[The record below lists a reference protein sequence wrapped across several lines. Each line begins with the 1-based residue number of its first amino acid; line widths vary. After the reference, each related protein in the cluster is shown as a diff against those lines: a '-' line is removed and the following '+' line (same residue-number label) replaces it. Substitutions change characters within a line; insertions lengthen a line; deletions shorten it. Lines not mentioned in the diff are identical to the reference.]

1 MAAPSELQAR
11 TRWDPAQAEPRIIE
25 RWLGSGLFHPDPAG
39 TAEENWSLAIPP
51 PNVTGSLHLGHGLVL
66 SIEDALVRYHR
77 MLGKRTKWIFGTDHA
92 GIATQR
98 VVERELE
105 SEGISRE
112 AIGRKAFT
120 DRVWEWRRRYGSR
133 IVEQTQRMGASCDY
147 EDERFTLDPEYVR
160 AVMKV
165 FVTLYHKGLI
175 YRDRYLVNW
184 DPGLR
189 SAISDLEVEE
199 REVTDTL
206 YAIAYRVM
214 GGGEVVVSTVRPET
228 MLADTAIA
236 VHPDDERYKH
246 LVGGAAELPLV
257 GRKLP
262 IIADPYVKPDFG
274 TGALKITPGHD
285 PNDFEIGRA
294 HKLDEI
300 TVIGEDGRITDA
312 APAPYVGLEALEAR
326 ERVVADLRELGL
338 VRGEEE
344 YTHAVPFSHR
354 SGARVEPLISL
365 QWFMRMDELAA
376 PAIAAVHEGKL
387 RITPERWSRVYLD
400 WLENIR
406 PWCISRQLWWGH
418 RLPVW
423 YRGDDTYVGEEP
435 PPGEGWERDPDVVDT
450 WFSSGLW
457 PFATLGW
464 PDEMP
469 ELRAFYPTDVLDTA
483 RDILFLWVARMVM
496 FGIEFTGELPFSD
509 VYIHSVIQAPDG
521 RRMSKSLG
529 TGIDPLD
536 EIAEHGADGVR
547 FGLLAMSSSQDV
559 RYSAEKVAQG
569 GQLANKLWNASRLIL
584 LGVPEDARAQARP
597 RTVED
602 RWILSRLQRTIEA
615 TAQRLEGFDFSHA
628 ALGLYDFVYGEL
640 CDWYLE
646 LVKPRLYDGDEDAA
660 ATLLYVLERTLALS
674 HPVIPFVTE
683 EVWSYLPGDR
693 PALLAGSRF
702 PIAEANLVDAEAE
715 AHVERVIGAVTALR
729 GWRETVGAPA
739 REVIP
744 ARLEAAGYDATLEHV
759 ARLARFAF
767 DGAGDDAIASV
778 TIPEGTVH
786 VLPTDAVDL
795 EAAERRRRD
804 ARSRLESELQRA
816 QHKLANEGFVGKAP
830 PAVVQAER
838 DKAARLQEELD
849 AL

>member
-1 MAAPSELQAR
+1 M
-11 TRWDPAQAEPRIIE
+11 
-25 RWLGSGLFHPDPAG
+25 
-39 TAEENWSLAIPP
+39 
-51 PNVTGSLHLGHGLVL
+51 
-66 SIEDALVRYHR
+66 
-77 MLGKRTKWIFGTDHA
+77 
-92 GIATQR
+92 
-98 VVERELE
+98 
-105 SEGISRE
+105 
-112 AIGRKAFT
+112 
-120 DRVWEWRRRYGSR
+120 
-133 IVEQTQRMGASCDY
+133 
-147 EDERFTLDPEYVR
+147 
-160 AVMKV
+160 VMM
-165 FVTLYHKGLI
+165 
-175 YRDRYLVNW
+175 
-184 DPGLR
+184 GLR
-189 SAISDLEVEE
+189 F
-199 REVTDTL
+199 R
-206 YAIAYRVM
+206 
-214 GGGEVVVSTVRPET
+214 
-228 MLADTAIA
+228 
-236 VHPDDERYKH
+236 DD
-246 LVGGAAELPLV
+246 
-257 GRKLP
+257 
-262 IIADPYVKPDFG
+262 I
-274 TGALKITPGHD
+274 
-285 PNDFEIGRA
+285 
-294 HKLDEI
+294 
-300 TVIGEDGRITDA
+300 
-312 APAPYVGLEALEAR
+312 
-326 ERVVADLRELGL
+326 
-338 VRGEEE
+338 
-344 YTHAVPFSHR
+344 
-354 SGARVEPLISL
+354 
-365 QWFMRMDELAA
+365 
-376 PAIAAVHEGKL
+376 
-387 RITPERWSRVYLD
+387 
-400 WLENIR
+400 
-406 PWCISRQLWWGH
+406 
-418 RLPVW
+418 
-423 YRGDDTYVGEEP
+423 
-435 PPGEGWERDPDVVDT
+435 
-450 WFSSGLW
+450 
-457 PFATLGW
+457 
-464 PDEMP
+464 
-469 ELRAFYPTDVLDTA
+469 
-483 RDILFLWVARMVM
+483 
-496 FGIEFTGELPFSD
+496 PFSD
-509 VYIHSVIQAPDG
+509 VYVHSVIQAPDG

-702 PIAEANLVDAEAE
+702 PIAEADLVDAEAE

-795 EAAERRRRD
+795 EAAERRRHD
-804 ARSRLESELQRA
+804 ARSKLESELQRA

>member
-189 SAISDLEVEE
+189 SAISVLEVEE

-464 PDEMP
+464 PDETP

-702 PIAEANLVDAEAE
+702 PIAEADLVDAEAE

>member
-147 EDERFTLDPEYVR
+147 EDERFTLDLEYVR

-464 PDEMP
+464 PDETP

-693 PALLAGSRF
+693 PALLAGARF

-786 VLPTDAVDL
+786 VLPTDAVDV

>member
-1 MAAPSELQAR
+1 
-11 TRWDPAQAEPRIIE
+11 
-25 RWLGSGLFHPDPAG
+25 
-39 TAEENWSLAIPP
+39 
-51 PNVTGSLHLGHGLVL
+51 
-66 SIEDALVRYHR
+66 
-77 MLGKRTKWIFGTDHA
+77 
-92 GIATQR
+92 
-98 VVERELE
+98 
-105 SEGISRE
+105 
-112 AIGRKAFT
+112 
-120 DRVWEWRRRYGSR
+120 
-133 IVEQTQRMGASCDY
+133 MGASCDY
-147 EDERFTLDPEYVR
+147 EDERFTLDPDYVH
-160 AVMKV
+160 AVMGV
-165 FVTLYHKGLI
+165 FVALYEKGLI

-206 YAIAYRVM
+206 YAVAYPVA

-228 MLADTAIA
+228 MLADTAVA
-236 VHPDDERYKH
+236 VHPDDERYKD

-257 GRKLP
+257 GRRLP
-262 IIADPYVKPDFG
+262 IIADPYVKPEFG

-294 HKLDEI
+294 HHLDEV

-312 APAPYVGLEALEAR
+312 APAPYVGLSALEAR

-338 VRGEEE
+338 LRGQEP

-354 SGARVEPLISL
+354 SGERIEPLISL
-365 QWFMRMDELAA
+365 QWFMRMDELAE
-376 PAIAAVHEGKL
+376 PAMAAVRDGRL

-423 YRGDDTYVGEEP
+423 YRGDETHVGEDP
-435 PPGEGWERDPDVVDT
+435 PAGDGWERDPDVLDT

-464 PDEMP
+464 PEDTP
-469 ELRAFYPTDVLDTA
+469 QLRSFYPTDDLDTA

-496 FGIEFTGELPFSD
+496 FGLEFTGQVPFSD

-584 LGVPEDARAQARP
+584 LGVPEDARPEP
-597 RTVED
+597 RTTTIED
-602 RWILSRLQRTIEA
+602 RWILSRLQRATEATGRRIEA
-615 TAQRLEGFDFSHA
+615 FDFSHA

-646 LVKPRLYDGDEDAA
+646 LVKPRLYQGEANAA
-660 ATLLYVLERTLALS
+660 ATLLHVLERTLALA

-683 EVWSYLPGDR
+683 EVWSYMPG
-693 PALLAGSRF
+693 AEGLLAGGRF
-702 PIAEANLVDAEAE
+702 PTVDRTLVDVDAEARL
-715 AHVERVIGAVTALR
+715 ERLIGAVTALR
-729 GWRETVGAPA
+729 GWREQVGAPA
-739 REVIP
+739 REILP
-744 ARLEAAGYDATLEHV
+744 GRLDAAGYDATLEHV

-767 DGAGDDAIASV
+767 DSAGGDAIASV
-778 TIPEGTVH
+778 TIPDGTVH

-795 EAAERRRRD
+795 EAAAQRRHD
-804 ARSRLESELQRA
+804 ARAKLESELRRA
-816 QHKLANEGFVGKAP
+816 QSKLANDGFVAKAP

-838 DKAARLQEELD
+838 DKAERLREELD

>member
-120 DRVWEWRRRYGSR
+120 DQVWEWRRRYGSR

-464 PDEMP
+464 PDETP

-702 PIAEANLVDAEAE
+702 PIAEADLVDAEAE

>member
-1 MAAPSELQAR
+1 MPAPSELQAR
-11 TRWDPAQAEPRIIE
+11 TRWDPAEAEPRILE
-25 RWLGSGLFHPDPAG
+25 RWLGSGLFHPEPAG
-39 TAEENWSLAIPP
+39 TAQENWSLAIPP

-105 SEGISRE
+105 AEGISRE

-120 DRVWEWRRRYGSR
+120 ERVWDYRRRYGSR

-147 EDERFTLDPEYVR
+147 EDERFTLDPEYVH

-206 YAIAYRVM
+206 YAIAYPVM

-262 IIADPYVKPDFG
+262 IIADDYVKPEFG

-285 PNDFEIGRA
+285 PNDFEIGRQ

-338 VRGEEE
+338 VRGEED

-435 PPGEGWERDPDVVDT
+435 PPDEGWERDPDVLDT

-464 PDEMP
+464 PDETP

-584 LGVPEDARAQARP
+584 LGAPADARAEARP

-660 ATLLYVLERTLALS
+660 ATLLYVLERTLALA

-702 PIAEANLVDAEAE
+702 PTTEADLVDAEAE

-744 ARLEAAGYDATLEHV
+744 ARLEAAGYDATLGHV

-804 ARSRLESELQRA
+804 ARSKLESELQRA
-816 QHKLANEGFVGKAP
+816 QHKLANEGFVAKAP

>member
-1 MAAPSELQAR
+1 MSTLAER
-11 TRWDPAQAEPRIIE
+11 TRFEPAEVEPRIVE
-25 RWLGSGLFHPDPAG
+25 RWIASGLHHPEPGG
-39 TAEENWSLAIPP
+39 TPEENYSIAVPP
-51 PNVTGSLHLGHGLVL
+51 PNVTGVLHMGH
-66 SIEDALVRYHR
+66 ALNGSVQDTLMRYHR
-77 MLGKRTKWIFGTDHA
+77 MLGQHAKWIFGTDHA

-312 APAPYVGLEALEAR
+312 APAPYVRLEALEAR

-464 PDEMP
+464 PDETP

-786 VLPTDAVDL
+786 VLPTDAVDV